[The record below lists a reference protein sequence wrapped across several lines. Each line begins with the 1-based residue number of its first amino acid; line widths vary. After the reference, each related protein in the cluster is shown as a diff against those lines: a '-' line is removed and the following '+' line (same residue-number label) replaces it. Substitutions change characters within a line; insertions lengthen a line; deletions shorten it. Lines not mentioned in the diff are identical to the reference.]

1 MEKLYRK
8 LSNGKYEEV
17 GYNLP
22 DVPNGLFFSQKTKHG
37 RRCTS
42 INYWL
47 GGIDTEPVDL
57 KRLISTMSL
66 DDDLADY
73 INDLEDEH
81 SDEFKKL
88 KENNPNIKPLRLYNM
103 SKMELAQ
110 LILRFLF
117 TKMPN

>member
-22 DVPNGLFFSQKTKHG
+22 DIHDGLYFSQKTKHG

-42 INYWL
+42 IKYWV
-47 GGIDTEPVDL
+47 GDIETEPIDL
-57 KRLISTMSL
+57 KKLISTMSL
-66 DDDLADY
+66 DDDLADFL
-73 INDLEDEH
+73 NELEDEN
-81 SDEFKKL
+81 SEIMKSLKKTNENVKQL
-88 KENNPNIKPLRLYNM
+88 KIYNM

-110 LILRFLF
+110 HILRFLF
-117 TKMPN
+117 KKMS